1 MSKITV
7 YADINTGQAVSAD
20 GKHISFPPGASLP
33 DVLRAIYPQIGVCNR
48 LFLCGDVPPEYE
60 TWLTNPEMFTRY
72 STHKRG
78 HYLDH
83 ETREYSVARY
93 TRRATGQDLE
103 IRSLYAWFGDAV
115 YTPDQA
121 RASMALLNQYLQR
134 SFGERTVAFAT
145 PALTFQTL
153 YKTMNHLHNK
163 AFPPL
168 DSDLRELIRT
178 TTGQG
183 RIEMLTL
190 PHIDKV
196 PGLYY
201 YDGIFMYGAFTWGM
215 PTELLS
221 RDNQN
226 AYAGKVPAR
235 YRIRYTVPKHWQH
248 IGLFATPKESDGWM
262 YPGLEHAGQTFE
274 TWVDGAELDILA
286 DLYGDGDK
294 AHYRENMLIGM
305 ATWKINILER
315 IIFKTEKE
323 SANSKPL
330 DALTKRLT
338 DMRSAVEHDAESDSL
353 RADLYGFV
361 RGFLRNILL
370 HGIGSFHRHERDIT
384 YIMRTDEPAPD
395 NYTNAR
401 LLDDN
406 MIMYSVPQ
414 GVEDYTAQFIH
425 PEWSSLIWARCRAR
439 MTKTALSLPREQ
451 LISIRTDAL
460 AVSHP
465 RAEWS
470 QNQKIGQL
478 REKWAIARPLKAP
491 HTFDEFD
498 KIARRASTKQPALV
512 KV

>member
-1 MSKITV
+1 MKRITV
-7 YADINTGQAVSAD
+7 YADVASGQAVSAD

-33 DVLRAIYPQIGVCNR
+33 DILRSTYQQIGIINR
-48 LFLCGDVPPEYE
+48 LFLCGDVPAQYE
-60 TWLTNPEMFTRY
+60 NWLTNPEMFTRY

-83 ETREYSVARY
+83 ETREHSVARY
-93 TRRATGQDLE
+93 TRRATGDDLE
-103 IRSLYAWFGDAV
+103 VRSLYSWFGNAEYSV
-115 YTPDQA
+115 DQA

-153 YKTMNHLHNK
+153 YKNMNQLHNK
-163 AFPPL
+163 TFLPL
-168 DSDLRELIRT
+168 DEELRKLIHE

-190 PHIDKV
+190 PTIRNI

-201 YDGIFMYGAFTWGM
+201 YDGIFMYSALTWGM
-215 PTELLS
+215 PTELLA
-221 RDNQN
+221 RDSQN

-235 YRIRYTVPKHWQH
+235 YRIRYTVPKQWQH
-248 IGLFATPKESDGWM
+248 IGLFATPRGSDGWI
-262 YPGLEHAGQTFE
+262 YPGAEQSGKTFE
-274 TWVDGAELDILA
+274 TWVDGAELDLLA

-294 AHYRENMLIGM
+294 LHYRENMLIGM
-305 ATWKINILER
+305 ATWKVIICER

-323 SANSKPL
+323 SQNSKPL

-338 DMRSAVEHDAESDSL
+338 DMRSAVESDAQSDST

-370 HGIGSFHRHERDIT
+370 HGIGSFHRHNRDIT
-384 YIMRTDEPAPD
+384 YIMKTDEPAPD
-395 NYTNAR
+395 GYSNAR
-401 LLDDN
+401 LLADD

-414 GVEDYTAQFIH
+414 AVEAYTAQFEH

-439 MTKTALSLPREQ
+439 MTKKALALPREQ

-465 RAEWS
+465 RAELKS
-470 QNQKIGQL
+470 GSKIGQL
-478 REKWAIARPLKAP
+478 REKWSITKSLKAP
-491 HTFDEFD
+491 HTFEEFD
-498 KIARRASTKQPALV
+498 KIAQKASAKQQALV
-512 KV
+512 